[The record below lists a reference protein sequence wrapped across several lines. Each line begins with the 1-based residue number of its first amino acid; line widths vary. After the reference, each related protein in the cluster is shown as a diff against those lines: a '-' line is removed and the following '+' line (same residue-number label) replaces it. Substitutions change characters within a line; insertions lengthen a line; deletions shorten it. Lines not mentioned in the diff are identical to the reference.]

1 MYGYRSNLTKH
12 CINVADVVFKWHHA
26 FNSNFINSFIVMA
39 TIMSKANQPFLWLW
53 ENNAQAE
60 QYCFL

>member
-1 MYGYRSNLTKH
+1 MDIEVILTKH
-12 CINVADVVFKWHHA
+12 CINVA
-26 FNSNFINSFIVMA
+26 FNSNFINSFVMA

-60 QYCFL
+60 QYYCFL